1 MATWE
6 QLLNLQ
12 RRKSKGSQV
21 DADSKGYVEEVRTDG
36 ERDYDRVMFSTPLR
50 RLADKTQVFPL
61 ERNDSVRTRLTHSF
75 EVSNL
80 ARSLGTALAFEHNF
94 AVDTEKANRNIPAI
108 CAAIGL
114 IHDLG
119 NPPFGHQGEAAIQSW
134 FNTNSEVLSCL
145 NSEQM
150 RNDFLKFEGNAQ
162 AFRLVTRL
170 QLLNDDYGLDLTYAT
185 LASMMKYPTPS
196 DKIDRVEVARKKH
209 GFFYS
214 EQKIAEE
221 VLKECGLKLGER
233 HPLAHLMEACDDIAY
248 VVFDAE
254 DATKKG
260 LASFSDLMTWLEHEA
275 NNEDQFILDVV
286 KISKDKN
293 QQYREDKYKLSP
305 AELNDVSMQRFR
317 VAAISAMI
325 NEMIAV
331 IKEKQNELLK
341 NKVNE
346 PLLDISKAKGLRDA
360 LQKFSFKHAY
370 THKSVLAIE
379 LNGFNVITGLMDMLW
394 AAVVDRA
401 DPDKPDSKRKHPFTR
416 LVYERVSENYKRV
429 FESPT
434 GSAKNLPLRYRE
446 CQLVTDMIAGM
457 TDTYAVDLYEEL
469 SSLKGE
475 LNLKSFIR

>member
-12 RRKSKGSQV
+12 RRKSKLEQDNKPSDV
-21 DADSKGYVEEVRTDG
+21 NANEVRTGG
-36 ERDYDRVMFSTPLR
+36 ERDYDRVMYSTPLR

-80 ARSLGTALAFEHNF
+80 ARSLGVALTFKHQLAKD
-94 AVDTEKANRNIPAI
+94 VPGYNRDIPAI

-134 FNTNSEVLSCL
+134 FKANEKVLSCL
-145 NSEQM
+145 THEQM
-150 RNDFLKFEGNAQ
+150 RKDFLKFEGNAQ

-170 QLLNDDYGLDLTYAT
+170 QLLNDDFGLDLTYAT

-196 DKIDRVEVARKKH
+196 HMTNKVNVAEKKH

-214 EQKIAEE
+214 EQDIAEE
-221 VLKECGLKLGER
+221 VLSGCGLELGKR

-254 DATKKG
+254 DAVKKG
-260 LASFSDLMTWLEHEA
+260 LASFSDLMAWLEHEA
-275 NNEDQFILDVV
+275 ANKDEFILDVV
-286 KISKDKN
+286 RISREKN
-293 QQYREDKYKLSP
+293 TKYREDYELSP

-325 NEMIAV
+325 NEMIEV
-331 IKEKQNELLK
+331 IAGNENKLISAQVGESLLE
-341 NKVNE
+341 N
-346 PLLDISKAKGLRDA
+346 SKAKGLRDA

-394 AAVVDRA
+394 AAVVDRS
-401 DPDKPDSKRKHPFTR
+401 DPDDPSSKRNHPFTR
-416 LVYERVSENYKRV
+416 LVYERISENYKRA
-429 FESPT
+429 FEHPK
-434 GSAKNLPLRYRE
+434 GSAQKLHLRYRE

-457 TDTYAVDLYEEL
+457 TDTYAIDLYHEL
-469 SSLKGE
+469 NSLKGE
-475 LNLKSFIR
+475 LDLKSFIK